1 MDIILLK
8 DLDKVGNKH
17 DIVNVKNG
25 YGRNY
30 LIPQGYA
37 IVANASN
44 RKQLNEVIKQE
55 EAREAK
61 KLDMY
66 KAIADQ
72 LKDVVLRIGA
82 KTGTSG
88 AIFGSI
94 TNVQIANALKEQCNL
109 DIERKKI
116 VIEDEVKTVGE
127 YTAKINLHKELQ
139 ASVRFEVTEE

>member
-61 KLDMY
+61 KLDVY

>member
-30 LIPQGYA
+30 LIPQGLA

-44 RKQLNEVIKQE
+44 RKQLNEVIKKE

-61 KLDMY
+61 RLDEY
-66 KAIADQ
+66 KVIADR
-72 LKDVVLRIGA
+72 LKDVVLHIGA
-82 KTGTSG
+82 KTGSTG
-88 AIFGSI
+88 TIFGSI
-94 TNVQIANALKEQCNL
+94 TNVQIANALKEQCDL

-116 VIEDEVKTVGE
+116 VIEDEVKTVGK
-127 YTAKINLHKELQ
+127 YNAKINLHKELQ
-139 ASVRFEVTEE
+139 ASVQFEVTEE

>member
-1 MDIILLK
+1 
-8 DLDKVGNKH
+8 
-17 DIVNVKNG
+17 
-25 YGRNY
+25 
-30 LIPQGYA
+30 
-37 IVANASN
+37 
-44 RKQLNEVIKQE
+44 
-55 EAREAK
+55 
-61 KLDMY
+61 MY